1 VVESAVA
8 EARFRRLYDDHH
20 RQILAY
26 FLRRTDRDTAY
37 DCTEDVFLVAWR
49 KLDEVPTG
57 QAALA
62 WLYGVSW
69 RVLANHRRKIVHE
82 RELGHLIESGA
93 ATPDSGPDC
102 QVVRREEYAELLEAV
117 TELSDRDREVLRLAV
132 WEELPHAQIADVLG
146 CSVNAVNVRLHRA
159 LRRLAKGLR
168 QRRHITGRGRPAFTG
183 GQ

>member
-1 VVESAVA
+1 VFESAVA

-26 FLRRTDRDTAY
+26 FLRRTDRETAY
-37 DCTEDVFLVAWR
+37 DCTEDVFLVAWQ
-49 KLDEVPTG
+49 KLDEVPERDG
-57 QAALA
+57 ALP

-69 RVLANHRRKIVHE
+69 RVLANCRRKTIHE
-82 RELGHLIESGA
+82 RELGHLIADRGDA
-93 ATPDSGPDC
+93 DSEPEC
-102 QVVRREEYAELLEAV
+102 QVVRREEYAELLDTVAS
-117 TELSDRDREVLRLAV
+117 LSNRDREVLRLAV
-132 WEELPHAQIADVLG
+132 WEELPHAQIADVLE